1 MFELHNRTRR
11 HVCLAA
17 FFALAVAPTVATLG
31 WCAWQNR
38 PGHVQAEADRL
49 GRVLGLDVA
58 LDGFTHPRPGV
69 VAYDGLKLIDH
80 ETGCTIFSCRSLRAT
95 WDKTTGPLGHSV
107 LLLSP
112 LEPEVELSAF
122 DHVATLLDRILRQ
135 HSGRPEVDVQLTA
148 DYLTLLDKESPQRL
162 VEFQGSVQ
170 RLAEGTQAVAGFR
183 LSESDGSDPVRI
195 RLVRN
200 RQTLPPSN
208 GFELDT
214 GGESIPCRMLGFWLK
229 GLATLGSKATFQGYV
244 WATQSP
250 DADWDADVTGQ
261 LRDVD
266 LRRLTADRL
275 PHQLDGLGQLTI
287 HVARVR
293 QGRLQE
299 ASGMLVAGPGS
310 ISRSLIQAAVGRLQL
325 TQGAVAKPPG
335 ELVSYEQLAV
345 EFGLDASGIQL
356 QGRCTATAP
365 GAILVDQSGWLLA
378 APQTQPQPLVA
389 LLQTLDP
396 SATPEVPATHQ
407 TAWLIRHLPFPQT
420 VSAGSDTRR
429 R

>member
-1 MFELHNRTRR
+1 MFQLHDRTRR
-11 HVCLAA
+11 RLYLAA
-17 FFALAVAPTVATLG
+17 FFVLAVAPTVAIVG

-58 LDGFTHPRPGV
+58 LDRFTHPRPGV
-69 VAYDGLKLIDH
+69 VAYDGLKLLDH
-80 ETGCTIFSCRSLRAT
+80 ETGCTILSCRSLTAT
-95 WDKTTGPLGHSV
+95 WDESTSPQGQRVLILTTA
-107 LLLSP
+107 
-112 LEPEVELSAF
+112 EPEIELSAF
-122 DHVATLLDRILRQ
+122 EHVATLLDRILRQ
-135 HSGRPEVDVQLTA
+135 HNGRPEVEVRLTA
-148 DYLTLLDKESPQRL
+148 EHLTLLDEESPQRL
-162 VEFQGSVQ
+162 IEFQGSVQ
-170 RLAEGTQAVAGFR
+170 RLPEGTQAVAGFR
-183 LSESDGSDPVRI
+183 LSESDGSDPVRV

-200 RQTLPPSN
+200 RQTSPPSS

-214 GGESIPCRMLGFWLK
+214 GGGSIPCRLLGL
-229 GLATLGSKATFQGYV
+229 GLGGLDTLGSKATFQGYV

-250 DADWDADVTGQ
+250 GKGWDADVTGQ

-287 HVARVR
+287 QAARVR

-310 ISRSLIQAAVGRLQL
+310 IGRSLIQAAIERLQL
-325 TQGAVAKPPG
+325 TPGTVAKPPG
-335 ELVSYEQLAV
+335 ELVPYEQLAL
-345 EFGLDASGIQL
+345 GYYLDASGIQL

-378 APQTQPQPLVA
+378 APQSQPQPLVA

-407 TAWLIRHLPFPQT
+407 TAWLIRHLPFPKT
-420 VSAGSDTRR
+420 VSAESDTRR

>member
-1 MFELHNRTRR
+1 MFRLHDRTRR
-11 HVCLAA
+11 RLYLAA
-17 FFALAVAPTVATLG
+17 FFALAVAPTVAILG

-38 PGHVQAEADRL
+38 PGHAQAEADRL

-58 LDGFTHPRPGV
+58 LDAFTHPRPGV
-69 VAYDGLKLIDH
+69 VAYDGLKLTDH
-80 ETGCTIFSCRSLRAT
+80 ETGQMILSCRSLTAT
-95 WDKTTGPLGHSV
+95 WDESTSPQGQRVLILTTV
-107 LLLSP
+107 
-112 LEPEVELSAF
+112 EPEIEASAF
-122 DHVATLLDRILRQ
+122 EHVVTLLDRILRQ
-135 HSGRPEVDVQLTA
+135 HSGRPEVEVRLTA
-148 DYLTLLDKESPQRL
+148 EHLTLLDEESPQRL

-183 LSESDGSDPVRI
+183 LSESDASDPVRV

-214 GGESIPCRMLGFWLK
+214 GGGSIPCRMLGLGLK
-229 GLATLGSKATFQGYV
+229 GIAALGPQATFQGYV

-250 DADWDADVTGQ
+250 GTDWDADVTGQ

-275 PHQLDGLGQLTI
+275 PHHLDGLGQLT
-287 HVARVR
+287 VQAARVR

-299 ASGMLVAGPGS
+299 ASGMLVAGPGY
-310 ISRSLIQAAVGRLQL
+310 IGRSLIQAAVERLQL
-325 TQGAVAKPPG
+325 RPGTVAKQPG
-335 ELVSYEQLAV
+335 ELVPYEQLALAYY
-345 EFGLDASGIQL
+345 LDASGIQL
-356 QGRCTATAP
+356 QGRCTATVP
-365 GAILVDQSGWLLA
+365 GAILVDQSGWLLG
-378 APQTQPQPLVA
+378 APQSQPQPLVA

-420 VSAGSDTRR
+420 VSAEGDTRHR
-429 R
+429 